1 MQARLGQFEIL
12 GHRVEKVELIVMGG
26 TMTARPVE
34 YQQEFV
40 ARCIEAMNTYPGGT
54 PAPVAPD
61 IHKVEDANE
70 TSAIRCVAITFE
82 TRPDWCRK
90 EHIDRMLDYGV
101 TKVELGVQHVDDEI
115 LRYNRRGCTVADTV
129 EANTLLRD
137 AGMKVGFHMM
147 PNLPGSDIVSD
158 RKMFEILFADPRFRP
173 DFLKIYPTLVT
184 PGSEIEDLW
193 QKKGYFPY
201 AEDELVDLIAYA
213 KSLIPEY
220 IRLQRIQRDIP
231 AKLIVAGSKHSNFR
245 QLAQNRLK
253 ESGKRCRC
261 IRCREIG
268 RLPSLAESAIQVL
281 EYAACGGKEHFISAV
296 SDDSLIGFA
305 RLRFPSMTYRPEL
318 ESAALLRELHVY
330 GSLVPVGKDA
340 ESEEWQHRNY
350 GKDLLLRAE
359 EIARSAGFH
368 RLAIMSGIGV
378 RPYYRRQGYERRGPY
393 MIRELS

>member
-1 MQARLGQFEIL
+1 
-12 GHRVEKVELIVMGG
+12 
-26 TMTARPVE
+26 
-34 YQQEFV
+34 
-40 ARCIEAMNTYPGGT
+40 
-54 PAPVAPD
+54 
-61 IHKVEDANE
+61 
-70 TSAIRCVAITFE
+70 
-82 TRPDWCRK
+82 
-90 EHIDRMLDYGV
+90 
-101 TKVELGVQHVDDEI
+101 
-115 LRYNRRGCTVADTV
+115 
-129 EANTLLRD
+129 
-137 AGMKVGFHMM
+137 MKVGFHMM
-147 PNLPGSDIVSD
+147 PNLPGSSIESD
-158 RKMFEILFADPRFRP
+158 KKMFETIFADSRFKP

-184 PGSEIEDLW
+184 PGSAIEELW
-193 QKKGYFPY
+193 KEGKYSPY
-201 AEDELVDLIAYA
+201 AEDEMIDLIAYA

-220 IRLQRIQRDIP
+220 TRLQRIQRDIP

-245 QLAQNRLK
+245 QLAKNRLTA
-253 ESGKRCRC
+253 SGKRCRC

-281 EYAACGGKEHFISAV
+281 EYDCCGGTENFISAV

-305 RLRFPSMTYRPEL
+305 RLRFPFTTYRPEL

-350 GKDLLLRAE
+350 GKALLLRAE
-359 EIARSAGFH
+359 EIARSAGFR